1 MLDSK
6 ETVSSVLQ
14 KCRSS
19 SGAVEKGLEESP
31 ARSTRVGWPSTA
43 CLFVLAIDFLVIF
56 HILDKHLLA
65 SSLVSEILNT
75 RDNRKVWP
83 NKRKALTVTN
93 SFALAKRNFK
103 WGSNTKERFQK
114 PEPALSYTCQ
124 RSSWVSWWM
133 NGQLLSP
140 LFRLLGVIVSSTLLT
155 YNFSLGLCDFSNWNR
170 FWSPYFLSSPYIYYV
185 LSPSN
190 EIVVSK

>member
-31 ARSTRVGWPSTA
+31 ARSSRVGWPSTA
-43 CLFVLAIDFLVIF
+43 CLFVLAIDFMVIF

-83 NKRKALTVTN
+83 NKGKSAHSHKLFGFGKKKFQMGFQYQGTV
-93 SFALAKRNFK
+93 
-103 WGSNTKERFQK
+103 
-114 PEPALSYTCQ
+114 PEAGACTFIYLSK
-124 RSSWVSWWM
+124 VVL
-133 NGQLLSP
+133 GQLMNEPSAA
-140 LFRLLGVIVSSTLLT
+140 VSSHSLT
-155 YNFSLGLCDFSNWNR
+155 RRYSVK
-170 FWSPYFLSSPYIYYV
+170 YFARI
-185 LSPSN
+185 
-190 EIVVSK
+190 